1 MAFLDDSE
9 VEAIRTNANI
19 VDIISDYL
27 PLTQKGKNFFGVC
40 PFHDDHSPSMSV
52 SSEKQ
57 IYKCFSCGA
66 AGNVFTFVQNYENIS
81 FIDSVRMVAE
91 KIGYNIVIEETKK
104 PVKNA
109 NLYKAMELS
118 EMFFKNNLNTS
129 SGIHAKKYLEERN
142 INENIISEFNI
153 GLSLPEKKSLYN
165 LLEKKGFS
173 NSDLRKIGLI
183 NIDGVDIYDTFVN
196 RIMFPIHNL
205 DGQVVGFTGRIYNSD
220 SDTKYYNSKESDIF
234 KKGQILFNYHRAK
247 DFIKEKRELIIVEGN
262 MDAIRMYSMGFKN
275 TVALMGT
282 NLTKD
287 HIEIIKKLRS
297 KVILLLDNDDA
308 GEIATLNNGQ
318 ALENNNIETFV
329 VRLSDYKDPDDYL
342 VYKGSDQMNNAIK
355 DKKSFMEF
363 KMFYYQKNRNLNNT
377 TDLVSFVKE
386 MLNSVK
392 NTNDNLIKEITIKKL
407 SEEYDIPIEV
417 LRNEISLEETK
428 ENKNN
433 NIDLVKT
440 NNRLKSKYDK
450 ICEAIIFYLIN
461 DPYYIRIYKS
471 ENIFIDNR
479 NYRNIINE
487 ILYFFE
493 KYNNINVALFIS
505 YISNKE
511 DINSVVLKIIGSCE
525 EELTEQNFKKYIK
538 AVKEINIKSKIEKIK
553 EEMKTTLDIN
563 KKTELANKLME
574 LKKGS
579 VRNERN

>member
-1 MAFLDDSE
+1 MAFLEDSE
-9 VEAIRTNANI
+9 IEAIRNSANI

-40 PFHDDHSPSMSV
+40 PFHNDHSPSMSV

-66 AGNVFTFVQNYENIS
+66 AGNVFTFVQNYENVS

-104 PVKNA
+104 NTKND
-109 NLYKAMELS
+109 NLYKAMEIA
-118 EMFFKNNLNTS
+118 EMFYKNNLNTS
-129 SGIHAKKYLEERN
+129 SGIKAKKYLEKRN
-142 INENIISEFNI
+142 INENIINEFNI
-153 GLSLPEKKSLYN
+153 GLSLSEKNSLYN
-165 LLEKKGFS
+165 LLEKKGFT
-173 NSDLRKIGLI
+173 NSDIRKLGLI
-183 NIDGVDIYDTFVN
+183 NIDGVNIYDSFIN
-196 RIMFPIHNL
+196 RIIFPIHDL
-205 DGQVVGFTGRIYNSD
+205 EGQVVGFTGRIYNNETSA
-220 SDTKYYNSKESDIF
+220 KYYNSKESDIF

-247 DFIKEKRELIIVEGN
+247 DFIKEKREVIIVEGN

-275 TVALMGT
+275 TIALMGT
-282 NLTKD
+282 TLTKD

-308 GEIATLNNGQ
+308 GEIATINNGQ

-342 VYKGSDQMNNAIK
+342 INMGIDKMNEAIK
-355 DKKSFMEF
+355 AKKSFMDF
-363 KMFYYQKNRNLNNT
+363 KMFYYQKNKNLKST
-377 TDLVSFVKE
+377 ADLVAFVKE
-386 MLNSVK
+386 VLNSVK
-392 NTNDNLIKEITIKKL
+392 KINDNLTKELTIKKL
-407 SEEYDIPIEV
+407 SEDYDIPIEV
-417 LRNEISLEETK
+417 LKNEIILDESKQNNTIELVQTK
-428 ENKNN
+428 
-433 NIDLVKT
+433 
-440 NNRLKSKYDK
+440 NRLKSKYDK
-450 ICEAIIFYLIN
+450 ACEMIIYYLIN
-461 DPYYIRIYKS
+461 DPYYIRMYKVDS
-471 ENIFIDNR
+471 IFIDDK

-505 YISNKE
+505 YISNKDE
-511 DINSVVLKIIGSCE
+511 INPMVLKIIGTYE
-525 EELTEQNFKKYIK
+525 EDLTEENFKNYIK
-538 AVKEINIKSKIEKIK
+538 IIKEINIKNKIKKIK

-579 VRNERN
+579 VSNERN

>member
-1 MAFLDDSE
+1 MAFLEDSE
-9 VEAIRTNANI
+9 IEAIRNSANI

-40 PFHDDHSPSMSV
+40 PFHNDHSPSMSV

-66 AGNVFTFVQNYENIS
+66 AGNVFTFVQNYENVS

-104 PVKNA
+104 NTKND
-109 NLYKAMELS
+109 NLYKAMEIA
-118 EMFFKNNLNTS
+118 EMFYKNNLNTS
-129 SGIHAKKYLEERN
+129 SGIKAKKYLEKRN
-142 INENIISEFNI
+142 INENIINEFNI
-153 GLSLPEKKSLYN
+153 GLSLNEKNSLYN
-165 LLEKKGFS
+165 LLEKKGFT
-173 NSDLRKIGLI
+173 NSDIRKLGLI
-183 NIDGVDIYDTFVN
+183 NIDGVNIYDSFIN
-196 RIMFPIHNL
+196 RIIFPIHDL
-205 DGQVVGFTGRIYNSD
+205 EGQVVGFTGRIYNNETSA
-220 SDTKYYNSKESDIF
+220 KYYNSKESDIF

-247 DFIKEKRELIIVEGN
+247 DFIKEKREVIIVEGN

-275 TVALMGT
+275 TIALMGT
-282 NLTKD
+282 TLTKD

-308 GEIATLNNGQ
+308 GEIATINNGQ

-342 VYKGSDQMNNAIK
+342 INMGIDKMNEAIK
-355 DKKSFMEF
+355 AKKSFMDF
-363 KMFYYQKNRNLNNT
+363 KMFYYQKNKNLKST
-377 TDLVSFVKE
+377 ADLVAFVKE
-386 MLNSVK
+386 VLNSVK
-392 NTNDNLIKEITIKKL
+392 KINDNLTKELTIKKL
-407 SEEYDIPIEV
+407 SEDYDIPIEV
-417 LRNEISLEETK
+417 LKNEIILDESKQNNTIELVQTK
-428 ENKNN
+428 
-433 NIDLVKT
+433 
-440 NNRLKSKYDK
+440 NRLKSKYDK
-450 ICEAIIFYLIN
+450 ACEMIIYYLIN
-461 DPYYIRIYKS
+461 DPYYIRMYKVD
-471 ENIFIDNR
+471 NIFIDDK

-505 YISNKE
+505 YISNKDE
-511 DINSVVLKIIGSCE
+511 INPMVLKIIGTYE
-525 EELTEQNFKKYIK
+525 EDLTEENFKNYIK
-538 AVKEINIKSKIEKIK
+538 IIKEINIKNKIKKIK

-579 VRNERN
+579 VSNERN